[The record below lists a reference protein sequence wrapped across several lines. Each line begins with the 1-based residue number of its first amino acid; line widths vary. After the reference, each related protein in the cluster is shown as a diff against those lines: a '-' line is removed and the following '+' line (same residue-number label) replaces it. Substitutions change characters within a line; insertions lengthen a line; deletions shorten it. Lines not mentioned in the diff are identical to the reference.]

1 MRINNI
7 NIKNFRGFADRSFDL
22 DPKMNVVLGN
32 NATGKTTL
40 LHAVQIALGAYLQSL
55 SLLPKDQ
62 PQQFRR
68 GFKKDDHVKIYSE
81 TSKSFFPIKDNPSIE
96 VDTVFTEELFNK
108 NNNEIQSSL
117 TKVRWTKNGN
127 TISRKNNGELMD
139 VVERLEEERRNA
151 DATGRISILPLIL
164 TFGATR
170 LQNNYNAAQ
179 KTKARASREE
189 NAYKCALDE
198 HVDFKSA
205 FDWIYSFDK
214 NVVKEKEFEG
224 TDEAFFNAIK
234 KGIPAIKQIDIN
246 IKNSEF
252 YAQIQTTEDSDP
264 QWLEYDMMSD
274 GYQSVINMVAEIAY
288 RCIMLNGFLGTDAV
302 EKTPG
307 IVMIDEVDLYLHP
320 LWQRHVL
327 EDFQRAFPNIQ
338 FIVTTHSPFIVQSV
352 KSKNIIKLDGEK
364 GNSDPNIR
372 NMEEVA
378 VVEMNVPSMHTDNY
392 NKMLEKADE
401 FYNLIKQGNSTPEE
415 KARIKQ
421 ELVELEAKFSE
432 NPAYVALLKAE
443 GEIK

>member
-81 TSKSFFPIKDNPSIE
+81 TSKSFIPIKDNPSIE
-96 VDTVFTEELFNK
+96 VNTEFTEELFNK

-139 VVERLEEERRNA
+139 VVEKLDNGRRNA

-224 TDEAFFNAIK
+224 TDKAFFNAIK
-234 KGIPAIKQIDIN
+234 KGIPTIKQIDIN
-246 IKNSEF
+246 IKNNEF
-252 YAQIQTTEDSDP
+252 YAQIQTTKDSAP
-264 QWLEYDMMSD
+264 QWLEYNMMSD
-274 GYQSVINMVAEIAY
+274 GYQSVINIVAEIAY
-288 RCIMLNGFLGTDAV
+288 RCIMLNGFLGVDAV

-327 EDFQRAFPNIQ
+327 KDFQEAFPNIQ

-352 KSKNIIKLDGEK
+352 ERENIIKLDGEK

-372 NMEEVA
+372 NMEEVT

-421 ELVELEAKFSE
+421 ELIKLEAKFSD

-443 GEIK
+443 GEI